1 VDAVPD
7 KEFLGEVSWISPIAE
22 VIFRGFRN
30 MEKQFPARAI
40 LTVKDERLRPGMT
53 ANAEVVIKSEP
64 NAMLI
69 PITASFTKDGKPAV
83 WLQRGDKYVL
93 TPIEAGER
101 NETDL
106 VVLKGISEG
115 DVVALE
121 DPQEAAKRARKL

>member
-1 VDAVPD
+1 
-7 KEFLGEVSWISPIAE
+7 
-22 VIFRGFRN
+22 
-30 MEKQFPARAI
+30 
-40 LTVKDERLRPGMT
+40 
-53 ANAEVVIKSEP
+53 
-64 NAMLI
+64 MLI